1 MLKMMQNEFKDLER
15 ETVKALSQLSEIRRK
30 IQEVSGMDIENMNEL
45 DVAQIPFAAY
55 EMQLE
60 RSKEEKEAIEE
71 RHLKEK
77 EQIHNR
83 HEIEKEKMRKHYR
96 NLILWI
102 AIPFL
107 TFIVAVF
114 GTVAWFF
121 SNYDIMSYT
130 QDGNGLNN
138 IANKTTQGD
147 VIYEPTPENNSIKE

>member
-83 HEIEKEKMRKHYR
+83 HEREKDKMRKHYR

-102 AIPFL
+102 SIPFL
-107 TFIVAVF
+107 TFIIAVF
-114 GTVAWFF
+114 GTIAWFF
-121 SNYDIMSYT
+121 SNYDIM
-130 QDGNGLNN
+130 
-138 IANKTTQGD
+138 
-147 VIYEPTPENNSIKE
+147 